1 MNKKILSLAIPSI
14 ISNISIPLIG
24 MVDLALVGHLESIQ
38 YIGAIALG
46 SMIFNFIYWGFG
58 FLRMGTTGITA
69 KAYGARNLK
78 DASLTL
84 ARSFLIGIIGGLLVI
99 LLQKPIGLLSFY
111 LLNGSEDVE
120 QIAKQYFYIRIWA
133 APATL
138 GLYSLTG
145 WFIGMQNTRFP
156 MIITISVNLLNVIFS
171 MFFVLKLGMKSDGV
185 ALGTVLA
192 QYSGFIL
199 GIFLYL
205 NYYKKLN
212 KYFNF
217 SELIDSKAI
226 KNFFNV
232 NKDIFIRTLFL
243 IFVFTFFT
251 AESANIGDDILAINT
266 LLLQYFMFFSYL
278 IDGFAYAAEA
288 LTGKYI
294 GSQSSKNL
302 KLIIRKLFF
311 WGAITSIPF
320 SLTYLAGGKVIL
332 SLLTNNQELIKLS
345 SEYMFWIALIPIIT
359 FPAFLLDGIFIG
371 ATASKGM
378 RNTMIMSTTIFYLPV
393 YYTLNSHLG
402 NHALWLALMTFMI
415 SRGLLMFL
423 RIKKDIYSQITG

>member
-1 MNKKILSLAIPSI
+1 MNKKILHLAIPSI

-24 MVDLALVGHLESIQ
+24 MVDLALVGHLENLQ
-38 YIGAIALG
+38 YIGAISLG
-46 SMIFNFIYWGFG
+46 GMIFNFIYWGFG

-69 KAYGARNLK
+69 QSYGSKNLK
-78 DASLTL
+78 EAGLTL
-84 ARSFLIGIIGGLLVI
+84 ARSFLIGISGGFLLI
-99 LLQKPIGLLSFY
+99 LLQKPIGILSFY
-111 LLNGSEDVE
+111 LLNGSEEVE
-120 QIAKQYFYIRIWA
+120 QLAKQYFYIRIWA

-156 MIITISVNLLNVIFS
+156 MIITVSVNLLNVVFS
-171 MFFVLKLGMKSDGV
+171 VFFVLKLDMKSEGV

-192 QYSGFIL
+192 QLTGLLIGL
-199 GIFLYL
+199 FLYFK
-205 NYYKKLN
+205 YYKKLN
-212 KYFNF
+212 KYIHF
-217 SELIDSKAI
+217 SSLFDKEAI
-226 KNFFNV
+226 NKFFHV

-243 IFVFTFFT
+243 IFTFTFFT
-251 AESANIGDDILAINT
+251 AESARAGNDILAINT

-294 GSQSSKNL
+294 GSGSL
-302 KLIIRKLFF
+302 KELRINIRLLFK
-311 WGAITSIPF
+311 WGILTSIPF
-320 SLTYLAGGKVIL
+320 SLTYLAGGKAIL
-332 SLLTNNQELIKLS
+332 SLLTNNQELIQMSLP
-345 SEYMFWIALIPIIT
+345 YMFWVALVPVIT

-378 RNTMIMSTTIFYLPV
+378 RNTMIISTVIFYLPV
-393 YYTLNSHLG
+393 YYILKPQLG

-415 SRGLLMFL
+415 SRGLFMYL
-423 RIKKDIYSQITG
+423 RMKKDVYEQIA